1 MNGENQNNEINKN
14 GVITAIVN
22 DIKKSCR
29 PFAIGPI
36 DSQKFNFFPNTN
48 FCNRNN
54 PKFVNLDK

>member
-36 DSQKFNFFPNTN
+36 DSQKIQFFSKYQ
-48 FCNRNN
+48 F
-54 PKFVNLDK
+54 L